1 MVIVRFA
8 PSPTGIP
15 HIGNI
20 RTALFNYF
28 FAKANNGKF
37 LLRIEDTD
45 RARLVEGA
53 EEAIKESLLWL
64 GISWDGD
71 IIRQSDFIEDYR
83 KCAQQ
88 LVEKGLAKKEDGA
101 IRFLIPKTG
110 KTSWTDKVGNKKIEF
125 ENSEIEDFIILKT
138 DGFPT
143 YHLANV
149 VDDNKEGVTH
159 VIRGEDWI
167 SSTPKHILLYQAFGW
182 EPPIF
187 AHVPNILGTD
197 KKKLSKRRGA
207 KSVLDF
213 KNEGFLPEALLNYL
227 MLLGWSP
234 KDDREILSRDEII
247 KDFSLDNINVAPAI
261 FDQKKLEWMNG
272 EYIRKSQNSNL
283 KSKILEVSGDKLK
296 DVESSIFDKFLE
308 LAKTRMKTLLDFEA
322 LVGPFLGVQPLNL
335 DSREKEIAQ
344 KLREK
349 LSAIE
354 QWNNEA
360 ILSILKEITQEENV
374 KMGTIYKVFTGKE
387 TGLPLPESLEI
398 LGKEKTLKILNT

>member
-1 MVIVRFA
+1 
-8 PSPTGIP
+8 
-15 HIGNI
+15 
-20 RTALFNYF
+20 
-28 FAKANNGKF
+28 
-37 LLRIEDTD
+37 
-45 RARLVEGA
+45 
-53 EEAIKESLLWL
+53 
-64 GISWDGD
+64 
-71 IIRQSDFIEDYR
+71 
-83 KCAQQ
+83 
-88 LVEKGLAKKEDGA
+88 
-101 IRFLIPKTG
+101 
-110 KTSWTDKVGNKKIEF
+110 
-125 ENSEIEDFIILKT
+125 
-138 DGFPT
+138 
-143 YHLANV
+143 
-149 VDDNKEGVTH
+149 
-159 VIRGEDWI
+159 
-167 SSTPKHILLYQAFGW
+167 
-182 EPPIF
+182 
-187 AHVPNILGTD
+187 VPNILGTD

-354 QWNNEA
+354 QWSNEA